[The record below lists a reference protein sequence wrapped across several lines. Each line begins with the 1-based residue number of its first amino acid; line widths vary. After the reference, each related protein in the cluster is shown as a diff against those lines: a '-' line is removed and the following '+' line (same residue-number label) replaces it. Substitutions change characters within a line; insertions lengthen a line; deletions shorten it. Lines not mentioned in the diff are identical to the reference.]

1 MLRIFVLFYC
11 QVGDAN
17 MDSFVLVLNMYLFI
31 MLFVYWMRNDTCVF
45 FCVWLMNDK
54 VLCITST
61 CYVVLWITS
70 TCYVVLCITSTC
82 YVVLGITS
90 TCYVVLCITSTCYV
104 VLCIT
109 STCYVVLCITSRV
122 MLWKSCYA
130 CWYFALVV

>member
-1 MLRIFVLFYC
+1 
-11 QVGDAN
+11 
-17 MDSFVLVLNMYLFI
+17 MDSFVLVLSMYLFI
-31 MLFVYWMRNDTCVF
+31 MLFVRWMRNDTCVF

-54 VLCITST
+54 VLC
-61 CYVVLWITS
+61 
-70 TCYVVLCITSTC
+70 
-82 YVVLGITS
+82 ITS